1 MFLPKPP
8 MLFTQMGGP
17 MYQTS
22 KFASLAALLV
32 ALSSTTAMADMMFN
46 RIASFPVNE
55 NIPSDMDQKSESS
68 SEIISATEDG
78 NMLIYSDSP
87 LGGVG
92 MVDISDPSQ
101 PKPAGFLSVNG
112 EPTSVSVV
120 GSYALI
126 GVNTSQ
132 SFTAPEGHLSVL
144 NIEAKSIEASCDLGG
159 QPDSIAISPDKSL
172 VAVAIENERDED
184 LNDGAIPQMPAGN
197 VILFSLSD
205 GKPNCDSMKNV
216 DLTGLADVA
225 GSDPEPEFVDFN
237 ALNEIVVTLQ
247 ENNYIA
253 VIDGSTGEVTS
264 HFSAGS
270 VDLLN
275 VDVDEEGA
283 LTFDGKLDAVPREP
297 DAVQWLDNDRF
308 VTANEGDYKG
318 GSRGFTIFSKSGDML
333 YDSGLDFEYRVA
345 TAGHYPE
352 ARSGNKGAEP
362 EGLEVGTYNG
372 ETFIFVLSERGSL
385 VGVYRDTG
393 AAPEFVQLLPTG
405 LAPEGAVGLPGRNL
419 LAVAN
424 EADLIED
431 GGVRSHIT
439 LYQLADQASAYPMIQ
454 SIMKDGRPIG
464 WGALSGLTADPTVP
478 GKLYAVNDS
487 FYAMQPT
494 IFTIDA
500 TQQPALITAATLVT
514 RNGSS
519 AQLLDLEGIAA
530 DGEGGF
536 WLASEG
542 RTDRMIAHGL
552 YHVNADGEIQ
562 QQVAFPAELLAV
574 EKRFGSEGI
583 AMDGTTLWVAIQ
595 RQWADDAANQVKL
608 VSYDTVSKEWGAVL
622 YPTEPAESGWVGLS
636 EITIFGDNAYIV
648 ERDNQ
653 IGANAKVKRLYRV
666 ALSEMRSAK
675 LGSELPVV
683 TKELVRDF
691 LPDLKA
697 TGGYVVDKLEGFAID
712 VDGVGYAVSDNDGV
726 DGSNGETLFF
736 STGKDIIGSNPM

>member
-1 MFLPKPP
+1 MN
-8 MLFTQMGGP
+8 
-17 MYQTS
+17 QTS
-22 KFASLAALLV
+22 KFASLAALFV
-32 ALSSTTAMADMMFN
+32 VLSSTTALADMKFN

-78 NMLIYSDSP
+78 KLLIYSDSP
-87 LGGVG
+87 MGGVG

-101 PKPAGFLSVNG
+101 PKPAGFVSVNG

-120 GSYALI
+120 GAHALI
-126 GVNTSQ
+126 GVNTSE
-132 SFTAPEGHLSVL
+132 SFTEPSGTLAVL
-144 NIEAKSIEASCDLGG
+144 NIASKSVLSSCDLGG

-172 VAVAIENERDED
+172 VAIAIENERDED
-184 LNDGAIPQMPAGN
+184 LNDGVIPQMPAGN
-197 VILFSLSD
+197 VTLFSLHD
-205 GKPNCDSMKNV
+205 GLPDCSSRTVV
-216 DLTGLADVA
+216 DLIGLADVA

-237 ALNEIVVTLQ
+237 SMNEIVVTIQ

-253 VIDGSTGEVTS
+253 IIDGVTGEVTS

-270 VDLLN
+270 VDLQN
-275 VDVDEEGA
+275 VDVDEERA

-297 DAVQWLDNDRF
+297 DAAQWLDDDRF
-308 VTANEGDYKG
+308 VIANEGDYKG
-318 GSRGFTIFSKSGDML
+318 GSRGFTIFDKSGEVL
-333 YDSGLDFEYRVA
+333 FESGLDFEYRVA

-352 ARSGNKGAEP
+352 RRSGNKGAEP
-362 EGLEVGTYNG
+362 EGLEVGTFDGVTY
-372 ETFIFVLSERGSL
+372 IFVLSERGSV

-393 AAPEFVQLLPTG
+393 AAPEFVQLLPSG
-405 LAPEGAVGLPGRNL
+405 LAPEGAIALPGRNL
-419 LAVAN
+419 FAVAN

-431 GGVRSHIT
+431 GGVRSHVT

-454 SIMKDGRPIG
+454 SVMKDGRPIG
-464 WGALSGLTADPTVP
+464 WGALSGLTADPTAP

-500 TQQPALITAATLVT
+500 TKKPAMITEATPVT
-514 RNGSS
+514 RNGKP

-542 RTDRMIAHGL
+542 RTDRMIPHGL
-552 YHVNADGEIQ
+552 YHVNSKGEITT
-562 QQVAFPAELLAV
+562 QVPFPSELLAV
-574 EKRFGSEGI
+574 EKRFGSEGV
-583 AMDGTTLWVAIQ
+583 ALMDTTLWISIQ
-595 RQWADDAANQVKL
+595 RSWADDSANQVKL
-608 VSYDTVSKEWGAVL
+608 VSYDIKSKEWGAVI
-622 YPTEPAESGWVGLS
+622 YPTESADTGWVGLS
-636 EITIFGDNAYIV
+636 EITFSGDFAYIV

-666 ALSEMRSAK
+666 ALSEMKPAK
-675 LGSELPVV
+675 LGSELPIVN
-683 TKELVRDF
+683 KELVRDF
-691 LPDLKA
+691 LPDLRA

-712 VDGVGYAVSDNDGV
+712 ASGVGYAVTDNDGV
-726 DGSNGETLFF
+726 DDSNGETLFF
-736 STGKDIIGSNPM
+736 STGKM

>member
-1 MFLPKPP
+1 
-8 MLFTQMGGP
+8 

-55 NIPSDMDQKSESS
+55 NIPSYMDQKSESS

-92 MVDISDPSQ
+92 MVDISDPAR

-205 GKPNCDSMKNV
+205 GKPNCDSMKIV

-318 GSRGFTIFSKSGDML
+318 GSRGFTIFSKSGNML

-439 LYQLADQASAYPMIQ
+439 LYQLTDQASAYPMIQ

-500 TQQPALITAATLVT
+500 TQQPALITAATPVT

-542 RTDRMIAHGL
+542 RTDRMIAHGV

-622 YPTEPAESGWVGLS
+622 YPTEPAKSGWVGLS

-666 ALSEMRSAK
+666 ALSEMRPAK
-675 LGSELPVV
+675 LGSDLPVV

-736 STGKDIIGSNPM
+736 STGKDMIRSNPM

>member
-1 MFLPKPP
+1 
-8 MLFTQMGGP
+8 

-32 ALSSTTAMADMMFN
+32 ALSSTTATAEMMFN
-46 RIASFPVNE
+46 RISSFPVNE

-78 NMLIYSDSP
+78 MMLIYSDSP

-92 MVDISDPSQ
+92 MVDVSDPVQ
-101 PKPAGFLSVNG
+101 PKPAGFLAVNG
-112 EPTSVSVV
+112 EPTAVSVV
-120 GSYALI
+120 GDYALI
-126 GVNTSQ
+126 GVNTSK
-132 SFTAPEGHLSVL
+132 SYIAPSGNLSVL
-144 NIEAKSIEASCDLGG
+144 NHGTKSIVASCVLDG
-159 QPDSIAISPDKSL
+159 QPDSVAVSPDQSL

-184 LNDGAIPQMPAGN
+184 LNDGVIPQMAPGN
-197 VILFSLSD
+197 VTLFSLQGGLPDCAS
-205 GKPNCDSMKNV
+205 KKVV

-237 ALNEIVVTLQ
+237 AMNEIVVTIQ

-253 VIDGSTGEVTS
+253 VINGVTGEVSS

-270 VDLLN
+270 VDLVN

-283 LTFDGKLDAVPREP
+283 LTFDGKLDVVPREP

-308 VTANEGDYKG
+308 VTANEGDYEG
-318 GSRGFTIFSKSGDML
+318 GSRGFTIFHKSGRIL

-352 ARSGNKGAEP
+352 GRSGNKGAEP

-405 LAPEGAVGLPGRNL
+405 LAPEGAVALPGRNL
-419 LAVAN
+419 LAIAN

-431 GGVRSHIT
+431 GGVRSHVT
-439 LYQLADQASAYPMIQ
+439 LYQFADQESVYPMIQ
-454 SIMKDGRPIG
+454 SVMKDGRPIG
-464 WGALSGLTADPTVP
+464 WGALSGLTADPLVP

-487 FYAMQPT
+487 FYSMQPT

-500 TQQPALITAATLVT
+500 MQKPAMITAATPVT
-514 RNGSS
+514 RNGAP
-519 AQLLDLEGIAA
+519 AQMLDLEGITT
-530 DGEGGF
+530 DGDGGF

-542 RTDRMIAHGL
+542 RTGRMIPHGL
-552 YHVNADGEIQ
+552 YHVNAKGEIK

-574 EKRFGSEGI
+574 EKRFGSEGV
-583 AMDGTTLWVAIQ
+583 ALNGTTLWTAIQ
-595 RQWADDAANQVKL
+595 RQWADDNANQVKL
-608 VSYDTVSKEWGAVL
+608 VSYDVNSKEWGAVL
-622 YPTEPAESGWVGLS
+622 YPTESAEMGWIGLS
-636 EITIFGDNAYIV
+636 EITINGDYAYIV

-666 ALSEMRSAK
+666 ALSEMVPAK
-675 LGSELPVV
+675 LGGELPIVS
-683 TKELVRDF
+683 KELVRDF
-691 LPDLKA
+691 LPDMKA

-712 VDGVGYAVSDNDGV
+712 ADGIGYAVTDNDGV
-726 DGSNGETLFF
+726 DDSNGETLFF
-736 STGKDIIGSNPM
+736 STGKI

>member
-1 MFLPKPP
+1 MRSCEASRVVN
-8 MLFTQMGGP
+8 TNGVP

-46 RIASFPVNE
+46 RISSFPVNE

-68 SEIISATEDG
+68 AEIISATEDG
-78 NMLIYSDSP
+78 KMLIYSDSP

-92 MVDISDPSQ
+92 MVDISDPSH
-101 PKPAGFLSVNG
+101 PKPVGFLSVNG
-112 EPTSVSVV
+112 EPTSVSIV
-120 GSYALI
+120 GGYALI
-126 GVNTSQ
+126 GVNTSE
-132 SFTAPEGHLSVL
+132 SYIAPSGNLSVL
-144 NIEAKSIEASCDLGG
+144 NIASKSFESACDLGG
-159 QPDSIAISPDKSL
+159 QPDSVAISPDKSL

-184 LNDGAIPQMPAGN
+184 LNDGVIPQMPAGN
-197 VILFSLSD
+197 VTLFSLND
-205 GKPNCDSMKNV
+205 GVPDCNSKNV
-216 DLTGLADVA
+216 VELTGLADVA

-237 ALNEIVVTLQ
+237 TQNEIVVTLQ

-253 VIDGSTGEVTS
+253 IIDGSTGKVTS

-270 VDLLN
+270 VDLVN
-275 VDVDEEGA
+275 VDVDEEDA

-297 DAVQWLDNDRF
+297 DAVQWLDDDRF
-308 VTANEGDYKG
+308 IIANEGDYKG
-318 GSRGFTIFSKSGDML
+318 GSRGFTIFSKSGEIL

-352 ARSGNKGAEP
+352 GRSGNKGAEP
-362 EGLEVGTYNG
+362 EGLEVGSYNG
-372 ETFIFVLSERGSL
+372 EIFIFVLSERGSL

-393 AAPEFVQLLPTG
+393 AIPEFVQLLPTG
-405 LAPEGAVGLPGRNL
+405 LAPEGAIALPGRNL

-431 GGVRSHIT
+431 GGVRSHVT
-439 LYQLADQASAYPMIQ
+439 LYQLADQGSAYPMIQ
-454 SIMKDGRPIG
+454 SVMKDGRPIG
-464 WGALSGLTADPTVP
+464 WGALSGLAADPSVP
-478 GKLYAVNDS
+478 GKLFAVNDS
-487 FYAMQPT
+487 FYSMQPT

-500 TQQPALITAATLVT
+500 TQQPAMITAATRVK
-514 RNGSS
+514 RNGAP

-542 RTDRMIAHGL
+542 RADRMIPHGL
-552 YHVNADGEIQ
+552 YHVDGEGEIQ

-583 AMDGTTLWVAIQ
+583 AINGTTLWIAIQ
-595 RQWADDAANQVKL
+595 RQWADDATNQVKL
-608 VSYDTVSKEWGAVL
+608 VSYDTKSKEWGAVL
-622 YPTEPAESGWVGLS
+622 YPTQSADVGWIGLS
-636 EITIFGDNAYIV
+636 EITIFNDHAYIV

-653 IGANAKVKRLYRV
+653 IGVNARVKRLYRV
-666 ALSEMRSAK
+666 ALSEMTPAK
-675 LGSELPVV
+675 LGSKLPVV
-683 TKELVRDF
+683 SKELVRDF

-712 VDGVGYAVSDNDGV
+712 ADGVGYAVTDNDGT
-726 DGSNGETLFF
+726 DDSNGETLFF
-736 STGKDIIGSNPM
+736 STGKM